1 MIAFIL
7 TAAVCFVFLLSGHPL
22 VLALVQSWAP
32 QALIDAFASLSFY
45 THFQAIS
52 KGVIDLRDLVF
63 FAAVIA
69 LLELRYFFWSR
80 GQYDSRIIL
89 TQLGIVAVQTLIVA
103 TLPQHFWLPVS
114 AIVMLAGTVLL
125 LGMLFRTRNGPSVG
139 ASSIRATGR

>member
-1 MIAFIL
+1 MATSL
-7 TAAVCFVFLLSGHPL
+7 PRN
-22 VLALVQSWAP
+22 ALVKPRRRAGETSPEMDHAKSHAWWTWTKR
-32 QALIDAFASLSFY
+32 IASL
-45 THFQAIS
+45 
-52 KGVIDLRDLVF
+52 LF